1 MLINM
6 PVSPSKE
13 SVCPVG
19 YSLVPNKETYEWNT
33 SSFSKTWRQNQP
45 LHTLPQKPNQQ
56 QQQNPY
62 MLSANILPVT
72 FLKRALVSWSIRGV
86 CVEEQL
92 ENREITFIYATC
104 HASTPPGHSMSSFL
118 SLDLIREFASYRVLT
133 PYRASWVTRCPLT
146 LWMWAT
152 HVCSLQPQSCLPD
165 WRAHGAPPFSLP
177 GKLVN
182 WAYIVY

>member
-1 MLINM
+1 MNGIPAASQRLEDKTN
-6 PVSPSKE
+6 PSTHSPK
-13 SVCPVG
+13 
-19 YSLVPNKETYEWNT
+19 
-33 SSFSKTWRQNQP
+33 
-45 LHTLPQKPNQQ
+45 KPNQQ
-56 QQQNPY
+56 QQKQQNTY

-146 LWMWAT
+146 LWM
-152 HVCSLQPQSCLPD
+152 
-165 WRAHGAPPFSLP
+165 
-177 GKLVN
+177 
-182 WAYIVY
+182 